1 MKTTIV
7 FLTSIMLILGS
18 NQIYAQE
25 PGPPPSPE
33 PKPEPGPITI
43 PGPKQIPNPF
53 PGESPEEK
61 IKRLQEENER
71 LKADNSR
78 LESQKTSLE
87 KQVEDLK
94 KRIVNLQAIIQEQI
108 KVILDIV
115 SKLKQDVDWAFL
127 NLTRPL
133 LS

>member
-1 MKTTIV
+1 MKLAAL
-7 FLTSIMLILGS
+7 FFSILLVLGS
-18 NQIYAQE
+18 NFVHAQE

-33 PKPEPGPITI
+33 PIPEPGPITV

-53 PGESPEEK
+53 PGESSDEK
-61 IKRLQEENER
+61 IKRLQEENDKLRSE
-71 LKADNSR
+71 NNR

-87 KQVEDLK
+87 KEVADLK
-94 KRIVNLQAIIQEQI
+94 KRVSNLQAIIQEQI

-115 SKLKQDVDWAFL
+115 SKLKQDVDWVFL
-127 NLTRPL
+127 NPSRPL